1 MEVVK
6 CYFYADVKCHCNVYA
21 KKLATVIYVVMVMV
35 MAWLWRWLWLW
46 LWHLYVCISITGI
59 ELLLSAG
66 MSIHFRSGNSSTR
79 HDQFLAKVMPN
90 FSVNSNSFSSSI
102 SASHHVVSRR
112 VRGALQ

>member
-1 MEVVK
+1 MIKNDMVPKYMV
-6 CYFYADVKCHCNVYA
+6 FFNGQVILSLVYGDGYG
-21 KKLATVIYVVMVMV
+21 VHGYIYVN
-35 MAWLWRWLWLW
+35 
-46 LWHLYVCISITGI
+46 CISVTGI

>member
-1 MEVVK
+1 MLLLCSLSDAGWKRNENEK
-6 CYFYADVKCHCNVYA
+6 CI
-21 KKLATVIYVVMVMV
+21 IYVN
-35 MAWLWRWLWLW
+35 
-46 LWHLYVCISITGI
+46 CISVTGI

>member
-1 MEVVK
+1 MIKNE
-6 CYFYADVKCHCNVYA
+6 
-21 KKLATVIYVVMVMV
+21 MVLKYMV
-35 MAWLWRWLWLW
+35 FFLHFCTFA
-46 LWHLYVCISITGI
+46 GI

-102 SASHHVVSRR
+102 SASHHGV
-112 VRGALQ
+112 

>member
-1 MEVVK
+1 MK
-6 CYFYADVKCHCNVYA
+6 MKMKLLPYCNGQVILSLVYGDGYG
-21 KKLATVIYVVMVMV
+21 VHGYIYVN
-35 MAWLWRWLWLW
+35 
-46 LWHLYVCISITGI
+46 CISVTGI

-102 SASHHVVSRR
+102 SASHHGV
-112 VRGALQ
+112 